1 MVVAEMGGRR
11 GGALTWV
18 WLVLALA
25 LCVGSGAGLG
35 AASAAANPADPQK
48 VLRIAFPTAESG
60 FDPVRANDLYS
71 NTVIHAIFHTLMT
84 WDWMAKPAR
93 LVPYAAE
100 AMPEVSE
107 DGTVYTFKVRKGL
120 LFTPDPA
127 FGGKRREVTAEDFAY
142 TLRRHADPRNRSPQ
156 LSDLEDKIV
165 GFAEAYKAAVSSGKF
180 DDTQRIAGIEVPD
193 RYTLRL
199 RLLRRERNFLSLL
212 ANPYAGAM
220 AREVVEHYGQEAV
233 MANPVGSGPYRIEKW
248 VRGSKIVLAAN
259 PDFPAFVWDFEA
271 SPGDEADQQV
281 ARQMRGRKMPQIGKV
296 DISIIEEPQ
305 SAWLAFSSKSIDAI
319 GVPPPFI
326 EKALD
331 TNQRLLEAWREQGVG
346 MYRSVEPDIRYQFF
360 NLKDPVI
367 GGYTKEKIALRR
379 AIIMGYDVDEEIRV
393 IRKNQAVK
401 AEQMV
406 SPVIPGH
413 DPGYRSMVRHDPG
426 LANALLD
433 QFNYRKGPDGF
444 RMLPDGKPL
453 VFTIHSTT
461 SSIDR
466 ERDELWK
473 RSMDRIGI
481 RLEVKKDKFPELL
494 KQGKQCAIASWSLGW
509 TRSSES
515 EFVMKLLYSRTIGQ
529 NNYACF
535 ESADYDRYFEELKR
549 LPDGAQRTRV
559 LHNLYRLMEVY
570 GVLGLSSTSIAT
582 RLHHPWVEGYRKHP
596 LLLSDFHLMDIRKR

>member
-71 NTVIHAIFHTLMT
+71 NTVTHAIFHTLMT

-165 GFAEAYKAAVSSGKF
+165 GFAEAYKAAVSSGNF
-180 DDTQRIAGIEVPD
+180 DDNQRIAGIEVPD